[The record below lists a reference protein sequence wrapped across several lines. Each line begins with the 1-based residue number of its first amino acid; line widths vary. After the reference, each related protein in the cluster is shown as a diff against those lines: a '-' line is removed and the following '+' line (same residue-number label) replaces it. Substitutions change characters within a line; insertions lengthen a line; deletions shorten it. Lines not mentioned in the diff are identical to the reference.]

1 MTEEQKKTIKAEYRP
16 TVVEE
21 PKTAVSITP
30 PVPMKTS
37 NFSSANDNQIG
48 SLIRTIGI
56 VYIALTVLGGL
67 IIMADFGFII
77 GMLSIFASSFAGI
90 MLMGFAEIINLLQD
104 IKNANVKN
112 HNLLVELSKSDSN
125 SQNNTSN

>member
-1 MTEEQKKTIKAEYRP
+1 MKA
-16 TVVEE
+16 
-21 PKTAVSITP
+21 
-30 PVPMKTS
+30 S

-48 SLIRTIGI
+48 GLIRTIGI

-67 IIMADFGFII
+67 IIMAAFGFII
-77 GMLSIFASSFAGI
+77 GMLSIFAGSFAGI

-112 HNLLVELSKSDSN
+112 HNLLIEMTKSDSN